1 MKIKNR
7 RRNKRSLFYKKRK
20 LKINKIIISS
30 LVFIA
35 VLMIGFYVINMR
47 KSISS
52 AEDNEGVSTAKA
64 NNEMNNKKVLNE
76 EVNSQRQESMARE
89 EDKILSPEE
98 VKVVRDAIKNDKK
111 ELFKLVNKE
120 NHLEENYYPDNLV
133 IPSINLQHSP
143 NDEQSSVREEM
154 VEDLEALF
162 IDAKKAG
169 FEIFLNSGFRSYNLQ
184 TYLYNTD
191 LNSKGTTFS
200 EFVAKPGAS
209 EHQLGYAVDITS
221 RNVDFMLVQAFE
233 DTEEGQWLI
242 NNAYKYGFILRYGKD
257 KEAITGYK
265 YEPWHYRYIGNRAIS
280 KICYEKNLTLEE
292 LYELVENNK

>member
-1 MKIKNR
+1 MKIKNK

-30 LVFIA
+30 LLFLT
-35 VLMIGFYVINMR
+35 VLMVGFYIINMR
-47 KSISS
+47 RSISS
-52 AEDNEGVSTAKA
+52 AEDKNGIATAKA
-64 NNEMNNKKVLNE
+64 NSEMNSKKVLNE
-76 EVNSQRQESMARE
+76 ELNNQSQESEARE
-89 EDKILSPEE
+89 EEILSPEE
-98 VKVVRDAIKNDKK
+98 IKVVKNAIKNDKK
-111 ELFKLVNKE
+111 ELLKLVNKE
-120 NHLEENYYPDNLV
+120 YHLNEDYYPDNLV
-133 IPSINLQHSP
+133 IPNINLQHSP
-143 NDEQSSVREEM
+143 SDEQSSVRKEM

-162 IDAKKAG
+162 IDAQKEG
-169 FEIFLNSGFRSYNLQ
+169 YEIFLNSGFRSYTLQ

-191 LNSKGTTFS
+191 LNNKGTTSS
-200 EFVAKPGAS
+200 EFVAEPGAS

-221 RNVDFMLVQAFE
+221 TKVDFMLVQAFE
-233 DTEEGQWLI
+233 DTPEGQWLI

-292 LYELVENNK
+292 LYELVENK

>member
-1 MKIKNR
+1 MKIKDK

-30 LVFIA
+30 LVFFT
-35 VLMIGFYVINMR
+35 VLMAGFYVINMR
-47 KSISS
+47 RSISS
-52 AEDNEGVSTAKA
+52 AEDKKGTATIKA
-64 NNEMNNKKVLNE
+64 NSEINSKKVLNE
-76 EVNSQRQESMARE
+76 EASNNQIKEAEARE
-89 EDKILSPEE
+89 EEILSSEE
-98 VKVVRDAIKNDKK
+98 IKIVKDAIKNDKK
-111 ELFKLVNKE
+111 ELLKLVNKE
-120 NHLEENYYPDNLV
+120 HNLEEDYYPDNLV

-143 NDEQSSVREEM
+143 DDEQSSVRKEM

-162 IDAKKAG
+162 MDAHKAG
-169 FEIFLNSGFRSYNLQ
+169 FEIFLNSGFRSYSFQ

-191 LNSKGTTFS
+191 LNNNGTTSS
-200 EFVAKPGAS
+200 EYVAKPGAS

-221 RNVDFMLVQAFE
+221 TNVDFMLVQAFE

-265 YEPWHYRYIGNRAIS
+265 YEPWHYRYIGNRNIS

-292 LYELVENNK
+292 LYELVENKK